1 MKIWVTRDEAPNG
14 PLSTALRGAGLTA
27 VHEPVLSRRVVSDA
41 ADALCRLE
49 PGDWL
54 VLTSVYA
61 IEAVAREPACVPR
74 VAVVGE
80 VSKTAAVVRGFR
92 VEHVSSGGNAVSLF
106 DDLRAIVTT
115 GRVCYPRSS
124 RVKPPDAWSEVE
136 LTSPVLYET
145 LPRAFDESVADRI
158 DAACVTSPSAVD
170 AMNTSDIDMCAI
182 RLASI
187 GPTTSAR
194 VRAVNL
200 EPWLEAPHSN
210 FAALAAAIAERS

>member
-1 MKIWVTRDEAPNG
+1 MTIWVTRDEEPDG

-27 VHEPVLSRRVVSDA
+27 VHEPVLSRQVVNDA
-41 ADALCRLE
+41 ADALRRLA
-49 PGDWL
+49 PDDWL

-61 IEAVAREPACVPR
+61 IESVARKAACVPR

-80 VSKTAAVVRGFR
+80 VSRNAATARGFR
-92 VEHVSSGGNAVSLF
+92 VEQVSSGENAASLF
-106 DDLRAIVTT
+106 DELRTIVTT

-124 RVKPPDAWSEVE
+124 RVKPPETWGDVE
-136 LTSPVLYET
+136 LISPVLYET
-145 LPRAFDESVADRI
+145 LPRPFDKAVVDRI

-170 AMNTSDIDMCAI
+170 AMNASGIEMSAI

-187 GPTTSAR
+187 GPTTSTQ
-194 VRAVNL
+194 VRILNL

-210 FAALAAAIAERS
+210 FASLAAAIAERF

>member
-1 MKIWVTRDEAPNG
+1 MTRDEGSDG
-14 PLSTALRGAGLTA
+14 PLSTALRNAGLSV
-27 VHEPVLSRRVVSDA
+27 VHEPVLARQVVNDA
-41 ADALCRLE
+41 SNALRQLK

-61 IEAVAREPACVPR
+61 IEAVAREPARVPR

-80 VSKTAAVVRGFR
+80 VSRTAAVARGFR
-92 VEHVSSGGNAVSLF
+92 VEHVSSGVNAVSLF
-106 DDLRAIVTT
+106 DDLRTLVTT

-124 RVKPPDAWSEVE
+124 RTKSPDTWADVE

-145 LPRAFDESVADRI
+145 LPRAFDKTVVSRI
-158 DAACVTSPSAVD
+158 DAACIASPSAVD
-170 AMNTSDIDMCAI
+170 AMNASGINLSAI

-194 VRAVNL
+194 VRAVKL
-200 EPWLEAPHSN
+200 KPWLEAPHSN
-210 FAALAAAIAERS
+210 FASLAAAIAERL

>member
-1 MKIWVTRDEAPNG
+1 MKIWVTRDEEPDG
-14 PLSTALRGAGLTA
+14 PLSAALRGAGLTA
-27 VHEPVLSRRVVSDA
+27 VLEPVLSRHVVNDASDA
-41 ADALCRLE
+41 LRRLE
-49 PGDWL
+49 PDDWL

-61 IEAVAREPACVPR
+61 IEAVAREHARVPR

-80 VSKTAAVVRGFR
+80 VSKAAAVARGFR

-106 DDLRAIVTT
+106 DDLRTIVTT

-124 RVKPPDAWSEVE
+124 RAKPPDAWSEVE
-136 LTSPVLYET
+136 LASQVLYET

-170 AMNTSDIDMCAI
+170 VMSSSGIDMSAMQ
-182 RLASI
+182 LASI

-200 EPWLEAPHSN
+200 EPWIEAPHSN
-210 FAALAAAIAERS
+210 FASLAAAIAERL